1 MADEPVTEQVTG
13 ETTQTEVTTET
24 TNQTTEQTP
33 TTETTQTEQQTQAQ
47 EPAEDWRDKE
57 IRRKHAKLKDAER
70 EMERIRKEN
79 EDLRALAEARAAARA
94 EGTEPPPAPKTE
106 PRQNISQEEIQR
118 QARAL
123 RDQERYQEQLNSTNS
138 AGETTY
144 GEKWGK
150 ALDKLSTFGQMDP
163 ADMTAILNT
172 DAPAKVLFELGSNPA
187 EYQRLMDLPPAKRLT
202 EIVKI
207 SMKQEPKPA
216 PNISKAPPPTESV
229 GNRANADNN
238 MRDSMSD
245 EDWYAIRQKQRRE
258 RFEQQRALGK
268 A

>member
-1 MADEPVTEQVTG
+1 MADEPEVQASG

-33 TTETTQTEQQTQAQ
+33 TTETTTQP
-47 EPAEDWRDKE
+47 EPKAEEPQEDWRDKE

-70 EMERIRKEN
+70 EMERLKRER
-79 EDLRALAEARAAARA
+79 DDALALAQAKADGEA
-94 EGTEPPPAPKTE
+94 TEAQPERKPE

-123 RDQERYQEQLNSTNS
+123 RDQERYQEQLQSTNS

-144 GEKWGK
+144 GEKWSK
-150 ALDKLSTFGQMDP
+150 ALDKLATFGTMDP

-187 EYQRLMDLPPAKRLT
+187 EYQRLMDLPPARRLT
-202 EIVKI
+202 EFVKL
-207 SMKQEPKPA
+207 SMKETPKPA

-229 GNRANADNN
+229 GNRVAADTDL
-238 MRDSMSD
+238 RSEKVSD
-245 EDWYAIRQKQRRE
+245 EAWYAKRQAEKAK
-258 RFEQQRALGK
+258 RFEEQRALGRR
-268 A
+268 

>member
-1 MADEPVTEQVTG
+1 MADEPVVTETTG

-33 TTETTQTEQQTQAQ
+33 TTETTQPEVKAE
-47 EPAEDWRDKE
+47 EPQEDWRDKE
-57 IRRKHAKLKDAER
+57 IKRKHAKLKEHER
-70 EMERIRKEN
+70 ELERIRKEN
-79 EDLRALAEARAAARA
+79 DDLRALAQARA
-94 EGTEPPPAPKTE
+94 EGKETPPEKPAPSV
-106 PRQNISQEEIQR
+106 PQDEIQR

-123 RDQERYQEQLNSTNS
+123 RDQERYQEQLQATNT
-138 AGETTY
+138 AGEKEY
-144 GEKWGK
+144 KDQWGK
-150 ALDKLSTFGQMDP
+150 ALDKLATFGTVDS

-172 DAPAKVLFELGSNPA
+172 DNPAKVLFELGSNPA

-229 GNRANADNN
+229 GNRATPEVDL
-238 MRDSMSD
+238 RSEKTSD
-245 EDWYAIRQKQRRE
+245 EAWYAHRQKQKKE
-258 RFEQQRALGK
+258 RFEHLRATGR